1 MKLFVIHENEVEYR
15 FDGISGPKYL
25 SRGPRADVGLVILM
39 PGEDFQTHYHRQ
51 AEENFYTLEG
61 TCDIYVKDDLLT
73 LKPGELCHV
82 PPLHPHYLINR
93 GDTPWKAIFFKAP
106 YDPKDKQNVEWLPGG
121 DPMPKAT

>member
-1 MKLFVIHENEVEYR
+1 MKLFVIHEDEVEYR

-25 SRGPRADVGLVILM
+25 SRGPRADVGMVILM

-51 AEENFYTLEG
+51 VEENFYTLEG
-61 TCDIYVKDDLLT
+61 RCDIYVKDELLT

-121 DPMPKAT
+121 DPMPEAT